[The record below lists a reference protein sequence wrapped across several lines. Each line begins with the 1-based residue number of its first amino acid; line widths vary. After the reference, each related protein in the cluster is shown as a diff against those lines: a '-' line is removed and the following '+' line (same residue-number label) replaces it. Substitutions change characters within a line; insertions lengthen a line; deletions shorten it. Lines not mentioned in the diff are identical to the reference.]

1 VLASRCLCA
10 LRLADRGA
18 PAARCVAVGRKKVD
32 IRPIP
37 EGRKRQVT
45 FMKRKT
51 GLLKKAMEL
60 SILCQCDMAV
70 VIFNHNGKLYDYGS
84 ANIHK
89 TIRRFQNKGEGGD
102 EDFNDPDVRASHAAP
117 RRPPQ
122 LSRVRSACK
131 RRR

>member
-1 VLASRCLCA
+1 
-10 LRLADRGA
+10 
-18 PAARCVAVGRKKVD
+18 VGRKKVD

-60 SILCQCDMAV
+60 SILCQCEMAV

-84 ANIHK
+84 TNIHK
-89 TIRRFQNKGEGGD
+89 TIRRFKNKGK
-102 EDFNDPDVRASHAAP
+102 PDGSYEPEVRVHATGAAP
-117 RRPPQ
+117 Q
-122 LSRVRSACK
+122 LHRCVVRSWPSSWPRQLPAA
-131 RRR
+131 RSP